1 LKIQTATEL
10 FYRIP
15 IGNRDRIYSKVM
27 NISRRNATL
36 EDIEWLD
43 SFYESVIRPYVELTH
58 EWDSNKFRE
67 HFDPKTI
74 EVIQADGID
83 IGMLKVEE
91 RDDCIYLGDLQIDR
105 QYQNQGIGTNL
116 IKTVIRSAN
125 IANKP
130 IRLRVLKGN
139 PAKELYL
146 RLGFREIQALDN
158 ACILERKCS
167 IDTSSKCAI
176 ALGSNLGD
184 SLSILN
190 SAIDQIQT
198 SPQIELIAVSSWYI
212 TTPIGPPQPDYLN
225 GCAVV
230 WTSLAP
236 LEFLNTLHAI
246 ESQFGRVR
254 EEVWGAR
261 TLDLDLLLYGDAIID
276 TPELQVPHPR
286 MAERG
291 FVLVP
296 LAEIAPD
303 AIDPKSG
310 DSILVLRNKLEC
322 SDIEL
327 FCQSSTN

>member
-1 LKIQTATEL
+1 MNISQRAATLDDLEWLEL
-10 FYRIP
+10 FYEL
-15 IGNRDRIYSKVM
+15 M
-27 NISRRNATL
+27 M
-36 EDIEWLD
+36 
-43 SFYESVIRPYVELTH
+43 RPYVELTH
-58 EWDSNKFRE
+58 EWDSTKFRE
-67 HFDPKTI
+67 YFDPKTI

-91 RDDCIYLGDLQIDR
+91 RDEYIYLGDLQIDR
-105 QYQNQGIGTNL
+105 AYQNRGIGTKL
-116 IKTVIRSAN
+116 IQTVIRSAN
-125 IANKP
+125 IVNKP

-146 RLGFREIQALDN
+146 RLGFQVIQALDN
-158 ACILERKCS
+158 AYILERKSS
-167 IDTSSKCAI
+167 IDPLCKCAI

-190 SAIDQIQT
+190 SAIERIQT
-198 SPQIELIAVSSWYI
+198 SAQIELIAVSSWYR

-225 GCAVV
+225 GCATV
-230 WTSLAP
+230 WTSLTA

-276 TPELQVPHPR
+276 TSDLQVPHPR
-286 MAERG
+286 MTERG

-303 AIDPKSG
+303 AIDPQSG
-310 DSILVLRNKLEC
+310 ESILVLRNKLEC
-322 SDIEL
+322 SGIL
-327 FCQSSTN
+327 SVVLAKNN